1 MNKTLALTLPQA
13 QAVYS
18 AMCAL
23 TNLGKSTVSVIIPK
37 APGQNDEPRVTW
49 SFSGVAV
56 RLSRTFHVEDYA
68 DQSAFAAAYG
78 LDLQAAGTPASDAQ
92 QEAVANANAHLNNAG
107 LPTLRDLDDA
117 VTAGAPQV
125 ADFTPHGQRQ
135 TDFAMGWNTAMGRVY
150 DRMRS
155 VIVAQRA
162 INNAEQSDL

>member
-1 MNKTLALTLPQA
+1 MDKTLALTLPQA

-68 DQSAFAAAYG
+68 DQSAFAASYG
-78 LDLQAAGTPASDAQ
+78 LDSDPALKDR
-92 QEAVANANAHLNNAG
+92 V
-107 LPTLRDLDDA
+107 
-117 VTAGAPQV
+117 V
-125 ADFTPHGQRQ
+125 ADL
-135 TDFAMGWNTAMGRVY
+135 RVG
-150 DRMRS
+150 
-155 VIVAQRA
+155 A
-162 INNAEQSDL
+162 